1 MDDLVK
7 EQMQN
12 CPHLKDKMQK
22 QLDQQK
28 KMPAPKAPKPAP
40 KAPEPAPIRA
50 QAKVVE
56 QAKKK
61 PEPEQKE
68 ETKEDAKSKN
78 FLGMYWEQMNI
89 LIKSSEETKQRME
102 KLHQENRTM
111 NTNMVKLLRRVETLE
126 TKVEATNS
134 SIPEF

>member
-12 CPHLKDKMQK
+12 CPHLKDQIQK
-22 QLDQQK
+22 QLDKKK
-28 KMPAPKAPKPAP
+28 KMP
-40 KAPEPAPIRA
+40 ELTPAPIRA
-50 QAKVVE
+50 QAKVVK

-61 PEPEQKE
+61 PEPEQK
-68 ETKEDAKSKN
+68 KEAKENDKSKN

-89 LIKSSEETKQRME
+89 LIKSSEEAKQRLE

-111 NTNMVKLLRRVETLE
+111 NTNMVKLLRRVELLE
-126 TKVEATNS
+126 NKVESSSN